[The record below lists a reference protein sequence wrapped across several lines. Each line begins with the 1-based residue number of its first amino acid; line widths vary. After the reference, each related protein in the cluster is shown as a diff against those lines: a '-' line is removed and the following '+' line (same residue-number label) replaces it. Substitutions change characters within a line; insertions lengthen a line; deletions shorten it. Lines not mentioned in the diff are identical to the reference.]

1 MKRAPG
7 DPLPKL
13 PNQGRFAGHRLP
25 FGNKGES
32 GAILRKILG
41 AVRKSR
47 VEEDWGGP
55 RRAASKDSK
64 RLNHAHQRGVLIGTA
79 VSFDYEDK
87 N

>member
-13 PNQGRFAGHRLP
+13 PNQGRFVGHRLH
-25 FGNKGES
+25 S
-32 GAILRKILG
+32 GTTVRRARASERFLA

-55 RRAASKDSK
+55 QRAASKDAK
-64 RLNHAHQRGVLIGTA
+64 WLNHAQQRGVLIGTA
-79 VSFDYEDK
+79 VSFDYEDQ